1 MNNQYDFEG
10 YDVIPPKGPITLSIE
25 LNPEE
30 VELAF
35 ATEGSSIRPKVLMA
49 LVVAMIN
56 DPVSA

>member
-1 MNNQYDFEG
+1 MKNDFEG
-10 YDVIPPKGPITLSIE
+10 YDVIPPKGPVTLSIE

-35 ATEGSSIRPKVLMA
+35 ATAGTSTQTKVLKA

-56 DPVSA
+56 DPIST

>member
-1 MNNQYDFEG
+1 MNNQYAFEG
-10 YDVIPPKGPITLSIE
+10 YDVIPPKGPVTLSID

-35 ATEGSSIRPKVLMA
+35 ATEGSSVRSKVLMA